1 MKRILTLTLAAV
13 LVFLAAAP
21 VSAQDKTIKRK
32 VAIGRFTNETQYGKG
47 LFYDKENDPM
57 RKQALDILSSKLAQ
71 SGKFILLERED
82 LDVLV
87 AEVGTNMNKIGAD
100 YIILGSITQ
109 YGRKNE
115 GHEQVFSSTKTQ
127 TVEAGVSVRLVE
139 AATGLIIYSD
149 EAKGYAETTSKQTL
163 GIGGTAGF
171 DATLSDKAISA
182 ALSQLVENIINKCMD
197 KPWRSYLLA
206 EDGGSYIIGGG
217 ASQGLAVGDKFNVYK
232 KGRKVKN
239 PQTGMEIELPGTLI
253 GVVTVQTMM
262 GDTPETEISFCS
274 YSGQD
279 IDENHLEDYYIL
291 DESAMKKLLL
301 FLSAALLLT
310 GCGVG
315 SHTVVSGRADEAGIV
330 FFADKSLAIDVTIDK
345 DTYRVNTV
353 KDSDFKSKRNIKRT
367 AENLIVIK
375 PGQHDVKVRLRG
387 ETILTQK
394 IFVSAGDTKVINL

>member
-1 MKRILTLTLAAV
+1 MKKFFCSILIVMLAV
-13 LVFLAAAP
+13 LTTAP

-87 AEVGTNMNKIGAD
+87 KEAGGSMNKIGAD
-100 YIILGSITQ
+100 YIILGSITEF
-109 YGRKNE
+109 GRKNE

-127 TVEAGVSVRLVE
+127 TVEAGVSIRLVE
-139 AATGLIIYSD
+139 TATGLIIYSD

-197 KPWRSYLLA
+197 KPWRSYILA
-206 EDGGSYIIGGG
+206 EDSGSYIIAGG
-217 ASQGLAVGDKFNVYK
+217 ASQGLAAGDKFNVYK

-253 GVVTVQTMM
+253 GVVTVQTCI
-262 GDTPETEISFCS
+262 GDTPESEISFCT
-274 YSGQD
+274 YNGED
-279 IDENHLEDYYIL
+279 IDEEHLDNYFIL
-291 DESAMKKLLL
+291 DE
-301 FLSAALLLT
+301 
-310 GCGVG
+310 
-315 SHTVVSGRADEAGIV
+315 
-330 FFADKSLAIDVTIDK
+330 
-345 DTYRVNTV
+345 
-353 KDSDFKSKRNIKRT
+353 
-367 AENLIVIK
+367 
-375 PGQHDVKVRLRG
+375 
-387 ETILTQK
+387 
-394 IFVSAGDTKVINL
+394 